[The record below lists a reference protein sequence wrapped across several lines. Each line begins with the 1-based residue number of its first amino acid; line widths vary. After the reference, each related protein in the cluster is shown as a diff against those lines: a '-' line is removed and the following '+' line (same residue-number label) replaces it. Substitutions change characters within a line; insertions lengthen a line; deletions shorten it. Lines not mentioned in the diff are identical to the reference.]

1 MAAVEAEIVAVIGTG
16 AAAAGMERSAA
27 GMEHPAAGAVVTAVT
42 AVASEVAVG
51 KDLAP
56 AFVQE
61 GMFVDFVEPDSSAF
75 LACSCPDVGADRTSS
90 SE

>member
-1 MAAVEAEIVAVIGTG
+1 MERS
-16 AAAAGMERSAA
+16 AAGMERFAA
-27 GMEHPAAGAVVTAVT
+27 GMEHPAAGAVGTAVT
-42 AVASEVAVG
+42 AVVSETAVG

-61 GMFVDFVEPDSSAF
+61 GMFVDFVEPDNFAF
-75 LACSCPDVGADRTSS
+75 LACSCPDVGADRTGS

>member
-16 AAAAGMERSAA
+16 TAAAGMERS
-27 GMEHPAAGAVVTAVT
+27 AAGAVVTAVT

-75 LACSCPDVGADRTSS
+75 LGCSCPDVGADRMGS

>member
-1 MAAVEAEIVAVIGTG
+1 MK
-16 AAAAGMERSAA
+16 RSAA
-27 GMEHPAAGAVVTAVT
+27 EMEHPAAGAVGIAVT
-42 AVASEVAVG
+42 AVASETGVG

-61 GMFVDFVEPDSSAF
+61 GKFVDFVEPDSSAF
-75 LACSCPDVGADRTSS
+75 LECSCPDVGADQMGS

>member
-1 MAAVEAEIVAVIGTG
+1 
-16 AAAAGMERSAA
+16 MERSAA
-27 GMEHPAAGAVVTAVT
+27 GIEHPAAGAVETAVT
-42 AVASEVAVG
+42 AVVSETAVG

-56 AFVQE
+56 AFVQ